1 MKNDLTPHPIGDRM
15 ELRLNHP
22 TFAHGRHTH
31 WRKGVSTLAG
41 AILLFSTTT
50 AGLVS
55 QRVTNPVEAA
65 TVGAAG
71 LRSGAIIVD
80 WNKALVQTVSTP
92 GVQPA
97 TIHPTR
103 SFAILHAAMYDAV
116 LSITHSSAP
125 YLFALNTLAG
135 ARPDAA
141 AAEAGHDT
149 LAALYPSLKGT
160 FDQQLATELA
170 AIPNGAA
177 KQRGID
183 AGRLAA
189 SFMLAVRS
197 DDGSSTPPPPAP
209 AGTQPGDY
217 RSTPP
222 FVAPGVFTQWSGV
235 TPFVLN
241 QAKQFRPDPPPSLS
255 SASYARAI
263 NQVRSLGA
271 ANSTTRTAEQTTI
284 AKFWSPPIW
293 ITWNQIAE
301 HAALTHHA
309 DLVHSARLFALLNL
323 SFADTAIAMY
333 DAKYQYHFWRPVTAI
348 REAAGAGNPAVTADP
363 NWAPLLTAS
372 DPSYPGAHS
381 AISGAGAAVLT
392 SVFGTHD
399 RVTVTSSLVPGVV
412 RTFGSYNAAAAEAG
426 LSRIYGGVHTQLD
439 HVSGIRLGRQVAGFI
454 LHAAGSRTFGLAR

>member
-1 MKNDLTPHPIGDRM
+1 MKSERTPRRHGGRK
-15 ELRLNHP
+15 ERGLNRP
-22 TFAHGRHTH
+22 ACTRGRHAYL
-31 WRKGVSTLAG
+31 RKGTRTLAG
-41 AILLFSTTT
+41 ALLLFSTAT
-50 AGLVS
+50 AGLVF
-55 QRVTNPVEAA
+55 QRVTGTVEAA
-65 TVGAAG
+65 TVGATS
-71 LRSGAIIVD
+71 LRSGTIIVD
-80 WNKALVQTVSTP
+80 WNKTLVQTVSTP
-92 GVQPA
+92 GAQPA

-116 LSITHSSAP
+116 VSITRSSAP

-135 ARPDAA
+135 ARADAA

-149 LAALYPSLKGT
+149 LAALYPTLKGA

-170 AIPNGAA
+170 TIPNGLN

-197 DDGSSTPPPPAP
+197 DDGSSTPPSPAP
-209 AGTQPGDY
+209 AGTQPGTY
-217 RSTPP
+217 RPTPP

-241 QAKQFRPDPPPSLS
+241 QAKQFRPAPPPSLTS
-255 SASYARAI
+255 TAYAHAI
-263 NQVRSLGA
+263 NQVKSLGS

-301 HAALTHHA
+301 NAALAHHT
-309 DLVHSARLFALLNL
+309 DLVHTARLFALLNL
-323 SFADTAIAMY
+323 SFADTTIAMY
-333 DAKYQYHFWRPVTAI
+333 DAKYHYQLWRPVTAI
-348 REAAGAGNPAVTADP
+348 REAASAGNPAVTADP

-392 SVFGTHD
+392 SAFGSHD
-399 RVTVTSSLVPGVV
+399 KIKVTSSLLPGVV
-412 RTFGSYNAAAAEAG
+412 RSFKSYDAAATEAG

-454 LHAAGSRTFGLAR
+454 LHQAGSRTFGLAR